1 MKHIWLKRERE
12 REGGREID
20 VIEIHKT
27 SKIALHPFVITARK
41 VFTFLSEDV
50 WFLEMSDDDD
60 DGVDAFLSTFTL
72 SPRRYNVIN
81 FVKSDE

>member
-1 MKHIWLKRERE
+1 MTQKRKR
-12 REGGREID
+12 GREID

-50 WFLEMSDDDD
+50 
-60 DGVDAFLSTFTL
+60 
-72 SPRRYNVIN
+72 
-81 FVKSDE
+81 